1 MQAVGVSGLRS
12 PSRQAKHS
20 CTEQRRR
27 SRATVSCR
35 ALTVFS
41 PSKVNLFLRITRR
54 REDGF
59 HDLASLFHVIDLG
72 DTLEFNPTEA
82 EADSLKCN
90 VSDVPTDASNLVIK
104 ALDLFRKHTGAP
116 NQLPTVLPNSLPFQ
130 LCSSL
135 SRTFTSSLQYHRTDE
150 HADNAWVLLL

>member
-1 MQAVGVSGLRS
+1 MHKFGASCSTS
-12 PSRQAKHS
+12 PCRQAKYS
-20 CTEQRRR
+20 CTGQRRR
-27 SRATVSCR
+27 ARATVRCR

-82 EADSLKCN
+82 QADSLKCN

-104 ALDLFRKHTGAP
+104 ALDLFRKHTGAKH
-116 NQLPTVLPNSLPFQ
+116 SLLVSFDSVT
-130 LCSSL
+130 CSFSCATTRRGRKRPHCR
-135 SRTFTSSLQYHRTDE
+135 SI
-150 HADNAWVLLL
+150 V